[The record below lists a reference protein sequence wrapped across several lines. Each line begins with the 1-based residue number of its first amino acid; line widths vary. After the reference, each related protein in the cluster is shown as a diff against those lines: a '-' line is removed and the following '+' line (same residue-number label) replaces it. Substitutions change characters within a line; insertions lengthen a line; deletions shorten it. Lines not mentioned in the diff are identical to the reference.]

1 MKGRSKVLSALA
13 VSTVFLAMS
22 GCSGEESESCVVSSD
37 CGDTSVYRCDVSSGK
52 CVEISPKH
60 CSDKAKND
68 DETDVDCGGS
78 CGACS
83 EGKTCAKNS
92 DCSTGA
98 CDEKTLKCVKKTCTE
113 NADCKAMT
121 DGTCYLADDNAGYCV
136 SCSNGQRDGDETDID
151 CGGSCSAKC
160 INGKACLSASDCVNG
175 TCESNVCAGEAPI
188 AGDIDKMLI
197 NEAMAQPNTK
207 ATFDLQSSGAQCDF
221 IEIVNKS
228 DKAQTLDGITLHI
241 MRVEG
246 GKSDDSMA
254 HALTGTLPAKGALV
268 VLNKGCSLTA
278 PEGVGINQHAKDNFL
293 VASPAEYDLWLSDA
307 SGKEGTKVHATNGGS
322 GVSMNRATDRDD
334 AAELV
339 KHNTISIYS
348 NSPGYCANGGMF
360 IDNCVVADTCSNNKH
375 DGDETDIDCGGKLC
389 PKCEIAGN
397 CLDNSDC
404 KSGLCSEGKC
414 AVKTC
419 AKDADCDPGYEC
431 NADTQQCVAQ
441 PTCSDGIKNQDETDV
456 DCGGATCGACA
467 AGKTCAVNRDC
478 VNLDCV
484 SGACSDKVFDKAT
497 INDVFINEV
506 MGSPK
511 SQTKFE
517 LQAETDQCEFVE
529 IVNKTDKQLDLSGLS
544 LVGYRDD
551 AEPASINV
559 SLSANIPAKGVF
571 VVGENDIPMPSDG
584 VFARAT
590 LGIANAALYT
600 FAISD
605 GENESARVTRAALG
619 TPNGKSQNRNPDN
632 SDADPTLVLHD
643 KAGTS
648 FKNSPGYC
656 ANGGLF
662 SNDCITECENNQLDD
677 GETDID
683 CGGDACPACA
693 IGKNCAADGDCD
705 SQYCDGNT
713 KKCAEKPCGA
723 DNPCPEG
730 KICNETT
737 HVCEDKPTCD
747 DGIKNQDETDVDCGG
762 SACGACPVTKACKT
776 NSDCLSGDCQSQ
788 VCTGEDPTK
797 ADVTKLFVNEVMGSP
812 KNDADFEVS
821 VGVTKQVEF
830 VEILNAN
837 DKAVTLDG
845 ITLILTKCTNETECP
860 DDNKTR
866 IPLKGVVQKDSFI
879 VVSKDVMPGL
889 PVGCL
894 SVAGLPTATAITNS
908 SYYEVYLTDDGDS
921 AKVSPKAIRKP
932 NSATGK
938 SQNRS
943 NELQK
948 SMTDGE
954 RLIFHDKV
962 TTHETEES
970 VCPTLNHSP
979 GYCANGG
986 LYKFECAIDA
996 QCNAVTY

>member
-1 MKGRSKVLSALA
+1 MKGRSRVLSALA
-13 VSTVFLAMS
+13 VSAAFLAMS
-22 GCSGEESESCVVSSD
+22 GCSGEESGSCVVSSD
-37 CGDTSVYRCDVSSGK
+37 CGDASVYRCDVAAGK

-60 CSDKAKND
+60 CSDNTKND

-92 DCSTGA
+92 DCSTGE
-98 CDEKTLKCVKKTCTE
+98 CNEKTLKCVKKSCTQ

-197 NEAMAQPNTK
+197 NEAMAQPNAK

-228 DKAQTLDGITLHI
+228 DKAQALDGITLHI
-241 MRVEG
+241 MRVES
-246 GKSDDSMA
+246 GKNDDSMA

-268 VLNKGCSLTA
+268 VLNKGCSITA

-307 SGKEGTKVHATNGGS
+307 SGKEGAKVHATNGGS
-322 GVSMNRATDRDD
+322 GISMNRATDRDD
-334 AAELV
+334 TAELV
-339 KHNTISIYS
+339 KHNTISVYS

-360 IDNCVVADTCSNNKH
+360 IDNCAVADTCSDNKH

-389 PKCEIAGN
+389 PKCEIDGN
-397 CLDNSDC
+397 CLANSDC
-404 KSGLCSEGKC
+404 KSGLCSDGKC

-419 AKDADCDPGYEC
+419 AEDADCDADFEC
-431 NADTQQCVAQ
+431 NADTKQCVAK
-441 PTCSDGIKNQDETDV
+441 PTCSDGVKNQDETDV
-456 DCGGATCGACA
+456 DCGGAACGACG
-467 AGKTCAVNRDC
+467 AGKTCAANRDC

-484 SGACSDKVFDKAT
+484 SGACSDKVFEKAT

-511 SQTKFE
+511 SQAKFAI
-517 LQAETDQCEFVE
+517 QTETDQCEFVE

-544 LVGYRDD
+544 LVGYKAD
-551 AEPASINV
+551 AEPASIKV
-559 SLSANIPAKGVF
+559 PLSANIPAKGVL
-571 VVGENDIPMPSDG
+571 VVGEKDIPVPSDG

-590 LGIANAALYT
+590 LGITNNASYT
-600 FAISD
+600 FAVSD
-605 GENESARVTRAALG
+605 GENESARVTRAALSTG
-619 TPNGKSQNRNPDN
+619 NGKSQNRNPDN
-632 SDADPTLVLHD
+632 SDADPTLVWHSNVNPKLL
-643 KAGTS
+643 
-648 FKNSPGYC
+648 NSPGYC

-662 SNDCITECENNQLDD
+662 SNNCITKCENNQLDD

-683 CGGDACPACA
+683 CGGECPACA
-693 IGKNCAADGDCD
+693 IGKTCAADSDCA
-705 SQYCDGNT
+705 SQYCDNAT

-723 DNPCPEG
+723 DNPCPAG
-730 KICNETT
+730 QICNETT
-737 HVCEDKPTCD
+737 LVCEPEPTCD
-747 DGIKNQDETDVDCGG
+747 DNIKNQDETDVDCGG
-762 SACGACPVTKACKT
+762 ATCGACSIGKACKT
-776 NSDCLSGDCQSQ
+776 ISDCLSGDCQNQ
-788 VCTGEDPTK
+788 ECVGTDPTK

-812 KNDADFEVS
+812 NTSAEFEVS
-821 VGVTKQVEF
+821 VGVAKQVEF

-837 DKAVTLDG
+837 GKAVITDG
-845 ITLILTKCTNETECP
+845 ITLVLTKCDDATTCP
-860 DDNKTR
+860 DANKTE
-866 IPLKGVVQKDSFI
+866 IPLKGVVEKDSFI
-879 VVSKDVMPGL
+879 VVSKDAMPGL
-889 PVGCL
+889 PGGCL
-894 SVAGLPTATAITNS
+894 SVAGLPTLTAITNS
-908 SYYEVYLTDDGDS
+908 AYYEVYLIDDDDS
-921 AKVSPKAIRKP
+921 AKVSPKAIRKS
-932 NSATGK
+932 NAATGK
-938 SQNRS
+938 SQNRA
-943 NELQK
+943 NESAA

-954 RLIFHDKV
+954 QLIFHNTV
-962 TTHETEES
+962 TTYETEGNE
-970 VCPTLNHSP
+970 CTKLNHSP

-986 LYKFECAIDA
+986 IYKY
-996 QCNAVTY
+996 QCELNENCEAAAP